1 MAKVQIKNE
10 KITPFGGIYFV
21 TKQFKPIERAIDEY
35 LGRRCVSV
43 GYQYGEIVRAMM
55 CNFSAAATALHK
67 NKKNVFLCLDYEAGA
82 WSECVNLESI
92 CEISARQGAE
102 RVRNV
107 CGHEVLHLSKWD
119 PASVADPTYA
129 SLNVGL
135 KKSYAVGVLPCLMV
149 ACRVALSWWLR
160 GGQLGAGVEV

>member
-55 CNFSAAATALHK
+55 GNFFCGGDRLYRL
-67 NKKNVFLCLDYEAGA
+67 VC
-82 WSECVNLESI
+82 
-92 CEISARQGAE
+92 
-102 RVRNV
+102 RVRIIAHSLRPYTT
-107 CGHEVLHLSKWD
+107 CRPITRWGKGGEVLNRVEI
-119 PASVADPTYA
+119 PASSSLLLMRVGTSTLKSDGGNYLADFR
-129 SLNVGL
+129 
-135 KKSYAVGVLPCLMV
+135 KK
-149 ACRVALSWWLR
+149 
-160 GGQLGAGVEV
+160 